1 MVRPTSA
8 ISEDVLHVR
17 TTDVWMGVVSAKSPN
32 GVKRGGFLGLLL
44 ALFGPHATSD
54 LSPECAPKRTSADHS
69 EFMGSRPGQSA
80 GARWPNTIRVRST
93 ARDVP
98 ANA

>member
-17 TTDVWMGVVSAKSPN
+17 TTDVWMGVVSTKSPN

-44 ALFGPHATSD
+44 MLWTAPPPAR
-54 LSPECAPKRTSADHS
+54 ECH
-69 EFMGSRPGQSA
+69 ECGCC
-80 GARWPNTIRVRST
+80 
-93 ARDVP
+93 
-98 ANA
+98 